1 MKMYI
6 SEKKNYKKCQKSR
19 KFNEEDFWTTGK
31 SYQFQE
37 KIALPV
43 VLQKIVGMAL
53 ISVEDLRQ
61 S

>member
-6 SEKKNYKKCQKSR
+6 SENKSTKNARNLGNLTENFGTTRKSH
-19 KFNEEDFWTTGK
+19 K
-31 SYQFQE
+31 FQE
-37 KIALPV
+37 KIALPFV
-43 VLQKIVGMAL
+43 PETNAGKAS